1 MAKIVNLG
9 DPLTDRMT
17 LRLTAAQHDFI
28 IAMGLVMG
36 CSPSDYIRFL
46 INQSILTCSGELN
59 EAIEEIKGEKGG
71 QSCEN
76 CKTCSDGLI

>member
-46 INQSILTCSGELN
+46 INQSILSCSGELN
-59 EAIEEIKGEKGG
+59 EAIEELKGEKGG
-71 QSCEN
+71 QSNEN
-76 CKTCSDGLI
+76 CETGGNCIV

>member
-46 INQSILTCSGELN
+46 INQSIVSCSGELDQ
-59 EAIEEIKGEKGG
+59 AIEELKGDKGG
-71 QSCEN
+71 QSNEN
-76 CKTCSDGLI
+76 CKTCEHDFL

>member
-17 LRLTAAQHDFI
+17 LRLTETQHDFI

-46 INQSILTCSGELN
+46 INQSILSCSGDLEQ
-59 EAIEEIKGEKGG
+59 AIEELKGNKGG
-71 QSCEN
+71 QSNEN
-76 CKTCSDGLI
+76 CTTCIDDII

>member
-17 LRLTAAQHDFI
+17 LRLTAGQHDFI
-28 IAMGLVMG
+28 VAMGLVMG

-46 INQSILTCSGELN
+46 INQSMISCSGDLQQ
-59 EAIEEIKGEKGG
+59 AIEELKGDKGG
-71 QSCEN
+71 QSNEN
-76 CKTCSDGLI
+76 CKTGFNDLI

>member
-17 LRLTAAQHDFI
+17 LRLTAGQHDFI
-28 IAMGLVMG
+28 VAMGLVMG

-46 INQSILTCSGELN
+46 LNQSMMTCSGDLQQ
-59 EAIEEIKGEKGG
+59 AIEELKGEKGG
-71 QSCEN
+71 LSSEN
-76 CKTCSDGLI
+76 SEAGGDHII